1 MRSGIEFLHK
11 PMYTFDVWFGDFK
24 NNEHYKMGALGWR
37 QNNRG
42 SGSPRSSVKGLKFG
56 FSDVSCTKNIY
67 PKLQMY
73 FSGRWLSSV
82 SSTNKSDRYYIIEIL
97 LKVTLST
104 TSKHHEQPV

>member
-11 PMYTFDVWFGDFK
+11 PMYAFDVWFGDFQ

-56 FSDVSCTKNIY
+56 FSDVSCTK
-67 PKLQMY
+67 K
-73 FSGRWLSSV
+73 
-82 SSTNKSDRYYIIEIL
+82 YI
-97 LKVTLST
+97 
-104 TSKHHEQPV
+104 P